1 MSSQEEQQF
10 DKATKDILVK
20 LVTALLCDKP
30 KDPVRSTARDLLI
43 LPRYHTSIHT
53 CWTCLRA

>member
-10 DKATKDILVK
+10 DKATKEILVK

-30 KDPVRSTARDLLI
+30 KDPVKLLI
-43 LPRYHTSIHT
+43 LFNLFFLGALH
-53 CWTCLRA
+53 LLVLA